1 MKIKR
6 LIAGGLAAVAVGATL
21 IAGGLAAS
29 TFDQSMGQFVTIT
42 DSTLSS
48 PVIVVGAGVDTTD
61 VIGAADIAASLV
73 SNYAVKDTAIPSTG
87 GIATVADGVLIRS
100 DLNKPYLTKTFTSIK
115 STITKTDLATLLATQ
130 EFTDM
135 NASTISYT
143 QQILPGTGAVNYG
156 TVTDQTEPNLYTTFD
171 STYTYQVKVL
181 FLGGLDTSAVDTSY
195 KLKLFNKDYTF
206 GSAVN
211 NQTITLFSST
221 GAATLSLSG
230 VGDEESIT
238 VGGTSYTF
246 KLLGWGHETD
256 TNPGAFLQI
265 NGVATTPTEWRQVG
279 TYTIPGTTTKVYVNS
294 VSVISTGGTEKS
306 VSAQLFVGTDK
317 LKLEDGVP
325 VEKNDVGLVS
335 TSVAI
340 SASGSKINSITITVA
355 PDVAEYL
362 LDGKSFVDP
371 VFGSFKWVISGM
383 TPGFKDAT
391 RDLIKVGK
399 DGTNKVKLTF
409 KNKEGS
415 QYAVNPFYYDTSA
428 WERTIDGTHE
438 FWVTETNLSTNT
450 SNITVGD
457 YFVLSAAGNKASYI
471 YKYASY
477 YPSTTTSA
485 RYVTLTDVS
494 TAQAQKIYYNQD
506 PYIRIGADSFKIMML
521 GYGTDY
527 AIAADL
533 NGGGVINASN
543 TVKIYTEGEAVID
556 VDNSVHNILITE
568 TPLYQVGNDPAGEAI
583 NVSAAYDAST
593 YVSFTILPASAN
605 GNQIGTS
612 NKYRGVTSYG
622 TYIERD
628 TDTDTV
634 DMYVPGNRPAYANIA
649 VGTNPVVSVAGGVSG
664 TYKAAVPVTNPIAK
678 FPSEIAQTS
687 TLDKHI
693 ILVGGPCANAIVK
706 DILNSAW
713 SVSDSCA
720 AWGTNADLKDA
731 GKGLIKIVEGVFG
744 SGKNA
749 LIVAGSTAADTRN
762 LIANKVIKPTV
773 FNALTGAEYKGAVA

>member
-6 LIAGGLAAVAVGATL
+6 LITGGLAAVAAGATL

-29 TFDQSMGQFVTIT
+29 TFDQGVGQFVTIT

-73 SNYAVKDTAIPSTG
+73 SNYAVKETAIPSTG
-87 GIATVADGVLIRS
+87 GIATVSDGVLIRS
-100 DLNKPYLTKTFTSIK
+100 DLNRPYLTKNFTSIK

-135 NASTISYT
+135 NATSITYT
-143 QQILPGTGAVNYG
+143 QQIKPGIGFVSYG
-156 TVTDQTEPNLYTTFD
+156 TVTGETEPNLYTEF
-171 STYTYQVKVL
+171 SSSYTYNLTVM

-206 GSAVN
+206 GSIVN

-246 KLLGWGHETD
+246 KLLGWGHETE
-256 TNPGAFLQI
+256 TNPGAFLQV
-265 NGVATTPTEWRQVG
+265 NGVATTPTEWRQAS

-325 VEKNDVGLVS
+325 VEKNDVGLVN
-335 TSVAI
+335 TMVDI
-340 SASGSKINSITITVA
+340 SASGSKVNSISIQIA
-355 PDVAEYL
+355 PDVSEYL

-391 RDLIKVGK
+391 RDLVKVGK

-409 KNKEGS
+409 KNKEGT
-415 QYAVNPFYYDTSA
+415 QYAVNPFYYDSG
-428 WERTIDGTHE
+428 WEATIDGTHE
-438 FWVTETNLSTNT
+438 FHLTEMNLSTNQT
-450 SNITVGD
+450 NVTVGD
-457 YFVLSAAGNKASYI
+457 YFVLTAASNKASYI
-471 YKYASY
+471 YKYSSY
-477 YPSTTTSA
+477 YPSITPSA
-485 RYVTLTDVS
+485 RYVTVADVS
-494 TAQAQKIYYNQD
+494 TGQTQKIYYNQD
-506 PYIRIGADSFKIMML
+506 PYIRIGADSFMVSMR
-521 GYGTDY
+521 GYTTDY
-527 AIAADL
+527 AI
-533 NGGGVINASN
+533 GVDFDGDGTIQI
-543 TVKIYTEGEAVID
+543 TDVVDIYTEGEAVINLQNMNN
-556 VDNSVHNILITE
+556 VLITE
-568 TPLYQVGNDPAGEAI
+568 TPLYQVGNDPAGEVI
-583 NVSAAYDAST
+583 NVTAAYDAAT
-593 YVSFTILPASAN
+593 YVSFTAGPAASISV
-605 GNQIGTS
+605 NQIGTS
-612 NKYRGVTSYG
+612 NKYRGVSDYG
-622 TYIERD
+622 TYVE
-628 TDTDTV
+628 TDTDADTV
-634 DMYVPGNRPAYANIA
+634 DVYTPGNRPAYANIA
-649 VGTNPVVSVAGGVSG
+649 VGTNPVISVAGGTSG
-664 TYKAAVPVTNPIAK
+664 TYKEAVPVTNPIAK
-678 FPSEIAQTS
+678 FPSEISQTS
-687 TLDKHI
+687 SLDKHL

-720 AWGTNADLKDA
+720 AWGTDADLKDA
-731 GKGLIKIVEGVFG
+731 GKGLVKIVEGVFG

-773 FNALTGAEYKGAVA
+773 FNALSGAEYKGTVA